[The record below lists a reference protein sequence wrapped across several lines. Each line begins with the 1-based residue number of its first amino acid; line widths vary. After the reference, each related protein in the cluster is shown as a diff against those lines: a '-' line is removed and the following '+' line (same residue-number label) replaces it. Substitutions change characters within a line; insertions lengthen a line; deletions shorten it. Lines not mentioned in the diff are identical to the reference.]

1 MMSPGQELHDA
12 RQVVAAAATEAG
24 RNPAAIGMEGR
35 VSWTGDAGAVTAE
48 LEAWADAGASHVS
61 VNTMGAG
68 LTTVD
73 EHLEVLATV
82 AESLPST

>member
-1 MMSPGQELHDA
+1 
-12 RQVVAAAATEAG
+12 
-24 RNPAAIGMEGR
+24 
-35 VSWTGDAGAVTAE
+35 
-48 LEAWADAGASHVS
+48 VS